1 MKLKRLL
8 AMIGTNLAAGS
19 ELEPYDAA
27 SLYIALLKR
36 AVSNAIY
43 DDDVDL
49 QRGLQAVDAKEA

>member
-19 ELEPYDAA
+19 ELERYDAA
-27 SLYIALLKR
+27 SLYIALLKK

-43 DDDVDL
+43 
-49 QRGLQAVDAKEA
+49 LQAVDARRPDPSLG